1 MSEDLRAL
9 RTQPFAILARI
20 DQDMRAAR
28 FEAGEGQ
35 FWTGLAF
42 RLGDDYFVIPRNEA
56 GEVLT
61 MPSLTRVPGAA
72 DWLLGIAN
80 VRGDLLTVC
89 DLRRLAGY
97 LPTPPARE
105 TRVIVFNQ
113 PQSAMGFVVD
123 TVYGHRQF
131 VPADQKHGVAED
143 TAPPLRDWLLGAFV
157 REGVSWR
164 VLSLHKLAAAELLTQ
179 VAA

>member
-1 MSEDLRAL
+1 VSDDLRAL
-9 RTQPFAILARI
+9 RAQPFAILARI
-20 DQDMRAAR
+20 DQEMRAAR

-42 RLGDDYFVIPRNEA
+42 RLGDDFFVIPRHEA
-56 GEVLT
+56 GEVLAL
-61 MPSLTRVPGAA
+61 PAVTRVPGAA
-72 DWLLGIAN
+72 DWMLGVAN

-97 LPTPPARE
+97 PATPPARE

-113 PQSAMGFVVD
+113 PQAAMGLVVD
-123 TVYGHRQF
+123 AVFGHRQF
-131 VPADQKHGVAED
+131 VPADQKHGMADE
-143 TAPPLRDWLLGAFV
+143 TQPPLRDWLLGAFV

-164 VLSLHKLAAAELLTQ
+164 VLSLHRLASAEMLTQ